1 MAYPLTLTP
10 YSMATIDGF
19 FAKTNKAQGMNY
31 LIKDADNAYALLPDP
46 NEWPSFKTATLP
58 SI

>member
-1 MAYPLTLTP
+1 
-10 YSMATIDGF
+10 MATIDGF

-31 LIKDADNAYALLPDP
+31 LIKDADNVYTLRPDP
-46 NEWPSFKTATLP
+46 NERPSFKTAILP